1 MSSRTRCADPK
12 RTILSIA
19 MAATLAAQP
28 TLAVAGTAV
37 QTQDP
42 SDAAVEVS
50 VEEEGSTAEPQEAAP
65 EGTGEDLTG
74 GDGGPAA
81 EEPTA
86 GPVADEPT
94 GEEPAADAPAAEA
107 PAADGGSDAA
117 TVVSPEPVPTPVP
130 IQGPAESVQEASP
143 TLRRALAKEDLP
155 APTFSVA
162 LAEGFDADHVE
173 VDRDA
178 MTAVIDLTVTN
189 TSVAADGTRLWACI
203 YIDGLGS
210 PYFMPGATRTVSW
223 PVKVTSIASDG
234 TLTWELPYRGYTSTD
249 DVAGALTPASITSD
263 MVAPVRCEVPR
274 GEWRARLDPESYAY
288 GAQRDDEGRW
298 LLPIAIAVSNG
309 SVASADT
316 LRVSGERVATED
328 HGSLAAGERRY
339 ISAAYYP
346 TEEEWADDHVDV
358 SVEVTLHGETRTL
371 RLQSHLPDR
380 YYRADDETCPVGL
393 ELVSA
398 SVPEGAS
405 AGDVATFRVSV
416 TNRGDSALRGPVR
429 LGVGSPS
436 VEIADDLAS
445 GETRQV
451 DVPYTVRAWDVTC
464 GRITSQLAAYVQR
477 YEVRGALDVEIPQP
491 EPSVGLTVS
500 QAGDARLSDSG
511 VWTVPV
517 TVDVASVGGA
527 SGPVTVEVADV
538 SRTVEL
544 DAGATRTVA
553 VDVPLTVDDIVAGAL
568 DVGAS
573 ASWDGGPSVSASCRA
588 AVSDGCREA
597 ALAPRASF
605 ALADGAD
612 PSALPAAE
620 DGTVTVPVAVKN
632 VGVAPLSIEVRGR
645 TLSLEPGAEGVVPVV
660 LPPSAVDPSTGRLSF
675 SVPYSLEGPL
685 GTVARMLS
693 HEGLGDLFAEL
704 PEGPSDGET
713 GGPGAGDAEGPGDL
727 PGDDG
732 PDTPGDNPGEDPAD
746 DPVDDPDDVPGEYPD
761 EGPDAPGDD
770 PGEAPGDPSDDP
782 AGDPGVGTP
791 SGPGGTGDGR
801 GVTGGT
807 DAVPADGADGAGQ
820 GAATAAAPRP
830 DGARTGSVP
839 TLGAPVGAAA
849 GLLAAGLA
857 GIVPLVRSLT
867 GRRGR

>member
-1 MSSRTRCADPK
+1 MSRRTRCADPK

-28 TLAVAGTAV
+28 TLAVAATAV
-37 QTQDP
+37 QAQDP
-42 SDAAVEVS
+42 SADVAGDVLAGGVED
-50 VEEEGSTAEPQEAAP
+50 GAPAGPQEAPP
-65 EGTGEDLTG
+65 EGAGEDPTE
-74 GDGGPAA
+74 GDGAPAA
-81 EEPTA
+81 EEPAVEPTA
-86 GPVADEPT
+86 AEPTAAETVADGPA
-94 GEEPAADAPAAEA
+94 GEEPAAEPPASIGVFAGDAE
-107 PAADGGSDAA
+107 
-117 TVVSPEPVPTPVP
+117 VSPEPAPAPVPT
-130 IQGPAESVQEASP
+130 QGPAEAAP
-143 TLRRALAKEDLP
+143 ALRRALAKEDMP
-155 APTFSVA
+155 APTFQVS

-189 TSVAADGTRLWACI
+189 ASVAADGTRLWACLF
-203 YIDGLGS
+203 IDGVGS
-210 PYFMPGATRTVSW
+210 PYFTPGATRTVSW

-309 SVASADT
+309 PVASADT

-328 HGSLAAGERRY
+328 HGPLAAGERRY

-346 TEEEWADDHVDV
+346 TEEEWADDYVDV
-358 SVEVTLHGETRTL
+358 SVEVTLHGETHTL

-398 SVPEGAS
+398 SVPKGAS
-405 AGDVATFRVSV
+405 EGDVATFRVSV
-416 TNRGDSALRGPVR
+416 TNRTGSALRGPVR
-429 LGVGSPS
+429 IGLNGPT
-436 VEIADDLAS
+436 VEIGDDLAP
-445 GETRQV
+445 GETRLV
-451 DVPYTVRAWDVTC
+451 DVPYTVLSWDVTT
-464 GRITSQLAAYVQR
+464 GRISRDLVAYVQKNA
-477 YEVRGALDVEIPQP
+477 VHAPVDVEIPQP
-491 EPSVGLTVS
+491 DPSLGLTVF
-500 QAGDARLSDSG
+500 QAGDARLSDDG

-517 TVDVASVGGA
+517 AVEVASVGGA
-527 SGPVTVEVADV
+527 SGPVTVEVAGTA
-538 SRTVEL
+538 RTVGL

-612 PSALPAAE
+612 PSALPVAD
-620 DGTVTVPVAVKN
+620 DGTVTVPVAVRN
-632 VGVAPLSIEVRGR
+632 VGAAPLSIEVRGR
-645 TLSLEPGAEGVVPVV
+645 TLSLESGAAGVVPVV

-675 SVPYSLEGPL
+675 SVPCSLEGPL

-693 HEGLGDLFAEL
+693 HEDLGDLFAEV

-713 GGPGAGDAEGPGDL
+713 GGPGDGDAEGPGDL

-732 PDTPGDNPGEDPAD
+732 PDTPGDDPAD
-746 DPVDDPDDVPGEYPD
+746 DPDDATGEDPGD
-761 EGPDAPGDD
+761 APDAPGDD
-770 PGEAPGDPSDDP
+770 PADDPVADPGD
-782 AGDPGVGTP
+782 GTP
-791 SGPGGTGDGR
+791 SGPDGTGDGR

-807 DAVPADGADGAGQ
+807 AAVPADGADGIGQ

-839 TLGAPVGAAA
+839 ALGAPVGAAA

-857 GIVPLVRSLT
+857 GLVPLVRSLT

>member
-1 MSSRTRCADPK
+1 MSRRTRCADPK

-37 QTQDP
+37 ETQGP
-42 SDAAVEVS
+42 SADVAADVLTVGVEDDAVA
-50 VEEEGSTAEPQEAAP
+50 GPQEAAP
-65 EGTGEDLTG
+65 EDPTE

-81 EEPTA
+81 EEP
-86 GPVADEPT
+86 ADEPSGQEPTADAPT
-94 GEEPAADAPAAEA
+94 GEGPAAEEPAT
-107 PAADGGSDAA
+107 DGGSDAGA
-117 TVVSPEPVPTPVP
+117 EVSPEPAPAPVPT
-130 IQGPAESVQEASP
+130 QGPAESAQEATP

-155 APTFSVA
+155 APTFQVS

-189 TSVAADGTRLWACI
+189 ASVAADGTRLWACLF
-203 YIDGLGS
+203 IDGLGS
-210 PYFMPGATRTVSW
+210 PYFTPGATRTVSW

-309 SVASADT
+309 PVASADT

-328 HGSLAAGERRY
+328 HGPLAAGERRY

-358 SVEVTLHGETRTL
+358 SVEVTLHGETHTL

-398 SVPEGAS
+398 SVPKGAS
-405 AGDVATFRVSV
+405 EGDVATFRVSV
-416 TNRGDSALRGPVR
+416 TNRTRSALRGPVR
-429 LGVGSPS
+429 IGLNGPT
-436 VEIADDLAS
+436 VEIGDDLAP
-445 GETRQV
+445 GETRLV
-451 DVPYTVRAWDVTC
+451 DVPYTVLSWDVTT
-464 GRITSQLAAYVQR
+464 GRISRDLVAYVQKNA
-477 YEVRGALDVEIPQP
+477 VHAPVDVEIPQP
-491 EPSVGLTVS
+491 DPSLGLTVS
-500 QAGDARLSDSG
+500 QDGEARLSDDG

-517 TVDVASVGGA
+517 AVEVASVGGA
-527 SGPVTVEVADV
+527 SGPVTVDVAGTAH
-538 SRTVEL
+538 TVGL

-553 VDVPLTVDDIVAGAL
+553 VDVPLTVDDIVAGAI
-568 DVGAS
+568 DVDAS
-573 ASWDGGPSVSASCRA
+573 ASWGGGPSVSASCRA
-588 AVSDGCREA
+588 TVSDGCRET
-597 ALAPRASF
+597 ALAPGASLS
-605 ALADGAD
+605 LADGAD
-612 PSALPAAE
+612 PSALPVAD
-620 DGTVTVPVAVKN
+620 DGTVTVPVAVRN
-632 VGVAPLSIEVRGR
+632 VGAAPLSIEVRGR
-645 TLSLEPGAEGVVPVV
+645 TLSLDPGAEGVVPVV

-693 HEGLGDLFAEL
+693 HEDLGDLFAEV

-713 GGPGAGDAEGPGDL
+713 GGPGDGDAEGPGDL

-732 PDTPGDNPGEDPAD
+732 PDTPGD
-746 DPVDDPDDVPGEYPD
+746 DPDAD
-761 EGPDAPGDD
+761 PGD
-770 PGEAPGDPSDDP
+770 
-782 AGDPGVGTP
+782 GTP
-791 SGPGGTGDGR
+791 SGPDGTGDGR
-801 GVTGGT
+801 GVTGAA
-807 DAVPADGADGAGQ
+807 AVPADGSGQ
-820 GAATAAAPRP
+820 GAATVAAPRP

-839 TLGAPVGAAA
+839 ALGAPVGAAA

-857 GIVPLVRSLT
+857 SLAPLVRSLT
-867 GRRGR
+867 GRRVR